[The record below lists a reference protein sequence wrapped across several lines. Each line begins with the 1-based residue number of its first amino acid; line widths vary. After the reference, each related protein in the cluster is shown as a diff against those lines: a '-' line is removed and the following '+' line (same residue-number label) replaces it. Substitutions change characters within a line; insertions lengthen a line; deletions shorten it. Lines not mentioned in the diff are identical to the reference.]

1 MLLVVLQFMPL
12 AVGAAVSLLNKESK
26 GKKKANSSVDNL
38 KGEADEHVE
47 HVDSIEESDLES

>member
-1 MLLVVLQFMPL
+1 MPL

-26 GKKKANSSVDNL
+26 GKKEANSSVDNL